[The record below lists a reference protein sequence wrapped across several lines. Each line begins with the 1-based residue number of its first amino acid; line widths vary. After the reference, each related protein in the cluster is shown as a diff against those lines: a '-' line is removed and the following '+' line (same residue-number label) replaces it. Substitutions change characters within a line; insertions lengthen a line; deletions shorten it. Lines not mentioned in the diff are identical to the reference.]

1 MDYAYQGRHPPEQL
15 AAMIAHTNEDFV
27 NNEWLADSGA
37 NTRVTADPSNLTDP
51 QPFDGPDTV
60 GVGNGAGLSI

>member
-27 NNEWLADSGA
+27 NNEWLADFGA
-37 NTRVTADPSNLTDP
+37 NTHVTTNPSILTDP
-51 QPFDGPDTV
+51 
-60 GVGNGAGLSI
+60 